1 VTRLPRHPA
10 ANGKGGFL
18 FETINKIMRIGIIH
32 TVGSPCRC
40 AEAAAAG
47 LRALG
52 HEAVLADS
60 QEIESFAFDFSR
72 DCDLVIDHTDT
83 FKGRGLF
90 RAFVRQVL
98 ESAGARIVGSNAAA
112 CFLADNKI
120 AAKGRLAA
128 SGLPVPPGIVITR
141 KGGEIPPWLHPPLIL
156 KPAFEHMSRGLRIAR
171 TLPEGA
177 TAAYEIAERHRQPVL
192 VEKYISGRELAVSV
206 IDGPDGLRALPILE
220 WIVGEGK
227 ERILGESFKLTEPPP
242 NRRDAAKADLAPGK
256 AAEIGD
262 LALSAFRVLGLRDY
276 ARFDLRLSE
285 AGQPFFLEA
294 NITPSLEPQEAL
306 ALSARWDGLDYPGL
320 IAAMLAAAQQRT
332 RENLFPGETE
342 VEIELPAGRA
352 FLKVPRG
359 VPVPPQSTVD
369 LAKVLDIQAGERV
382 LELGCGSG
390 LLAIAAAMSGA
401 ARVVATDLDPG
412 SLDATRINARRNGIG
427 DRLAVSA
434 GSWYEALS
442 PEEREKKFDV
452 IIATPP
458 QTPGQRPF
466 GPKYGGED
474 GTRHLLHIVEQAPL
488 FLNPETGRIWILAIS
503 LANPGLLFNELRER
517 FSTVKVVKE
526 TDRFFTKEEYEGYAE
541 GLFSHL
547 LSLKASGKSEF
558 REIGGG
564 KFVFRNL
571 CLCARGPRRR

>member
-1 VTRLPRHPA
+1 
-10 ANGKGGFL
+10 
-18 FETINKIMRIGIIH
+18 MRVGIIH

-40 AEAAAAG
+40 AETAAAG

-60 QEIESFAFDFSR
+60 EEIEPLAFDLAR
-72 DCDLVIDHTDT
+72 DCDLIIDHTDT
-83 FKGRGLF
+83 FRGRGLF
-90 RAFVRQVL
+90 RSFVREVL
-98 ESAGARIVGSNAAA
+98 ESAGAKIVGSSAAA

-120 AAKGRLAA
+120 AAKNRLAA
-128 SGLPVPPGIVITR
+128 FGLPVPPGIVVAR
-141 KGGEIPPWLHPPLIL
+141 KGEKIPPWLHPPLIL

-171 TLPEGA
+171 HLPEA
-177 TAAYEIAERHRQPVL
+177 ESAADEILNLYRQPVL
-192 VEKYISGRELAVSV
+192 IERYISGRELAVSV
-206 IDGPDGLRALPILE
+206 IDEPVGLRPLPILE
-220 WIVGEGK
+220 WVLNEGK
-227 ERILGESFKLTEPPP
+227 EGVLTESFKLTEPSP
-242 NRRDAAKADLAPGK
+242 NRRDAVKADLSPQEAG
-256 AAEIGD
+256 EINA
-262 LALSAFRVLGLRDY
+262 LALAAFKALGLRDY

-285 AGQPFFLEA
+285 AGHPFFLEA
-294 NITPSLEPQEAL
+294 NITPSLEPQEAF
-306 ALSARWDGLDYPGL
+306 ALSARWAGMDYPAL
-320 IAAMLAAAQQRT
+320 IAAMLAAAQKRL
-332 RENLFPGETE
+332 RDDLFPQETE
-342 VEIELPAGRA
+342 VNIDLPTERVAM
-352 FLKVPRG
+352 KVPKG
-359 VPVPPQSTVD
+359 VHVPPQSTID
-369 LAKVLDIQAGERV
+369 LAGIMDIQAGERV

-390 LLAIAAAMSGA
+390 LLSIAAAKSGA
-401 ARVVATDLDPG
+401 ARVLATDLDPG
-412 SLDATRINARRNGIG
+412 SLNATLSNARLNGIG
-427 DRLAVSA
+427 DSLAVSA
-434 GSWYEALS
+434 GSWFEAV
-442 PEEREKKFDV
+442 PAEERQKGFEV

-458 QTPGQRPF
+458 QTPGHRPF

-503 LANPGLLFNELRER
+503 LANPVLLFNELRKR

-526 TDRFFTKEEYEGYAE
+526 TDRSFTKEEYEGYAE